1 MRVKVKGLGG
11 LKDLIPKEVSLTF
24 DATEV
29 KVKDVLEAL
38 ARRIGHDFIC
48 KVYSPYAQ
56 ELASGVFVALNG
68 RMINYLNGLDTKV
81 RDGARIAIGTMT
93 NGG

>member
-1 MRVKVKGLGG
+1 M
-11 LKDLIPKEVSLTF
+11 SLTF

-29 KVKDVLEAL
+29 KVKGVLEAL
-38 ARRIGHDFIC
+38 ARRIGHDFIY

-68 RMINYLNGLDTKV
+68 RMISYLNGLDTKV
-81 RDGARIAIGTMT
+81 RDGTRIAIGTMT
-93 NGG
+93 SGG